1 MKHDLLGR
9 ALTALEGKRR
19 QKTVYLRRAVSDA
32 YYAMFHALCI
42 NNADHL
48 VGVTRRSSEA
58 WVRVYR
64 GLDHSRSKE
73 LFKKRT
79 FGSRNPAFQIIASAF
94 IELQEQ
100 RHLADYDPRPN
111 FRSRNQVG
119 PIIVLSELAIQAIEA
134 LPADDAR
141 LLASLLI
148 VKDR

>member
-1 MKHDLLGR
+1 MKDDLLDRARIVLSGR
-9 ALTALEGKRR
+9 KR

-32 YYAMFHALCI
+32 YYAIFHALCI

-48 VGVTRRSSEA
+48 VGVTRRGSEA
-58 WVRVYR
+58 WARVYR
-64 GLDHSRSKE
+64 GLDHSKAKE
-73 LFKKRT
+73 IFRKPAFR
-79 FGSRNPAFQIIASAF
+79 SRNDAFQSIALSF

-100 RHLADYDPRPN
+100 RHLADYDPLPN

-119 PIIVLSELAIQAIEA
+119 PIIRLSELAIQAIEA

-148 VKDR
+148 IKDR